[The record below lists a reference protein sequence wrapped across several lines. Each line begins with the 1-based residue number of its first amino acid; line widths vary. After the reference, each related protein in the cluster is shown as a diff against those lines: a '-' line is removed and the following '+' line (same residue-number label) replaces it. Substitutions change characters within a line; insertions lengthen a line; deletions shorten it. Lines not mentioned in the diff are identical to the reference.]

1 MPEVTPIK
9 DLKGYLEAP
18 EVERLIAAATN
29 RRDALLVRIPW
40 RSGIRV
46 SELIGIKVPDI
57 DFKGRAIL
65 IKIQKQRKRDGKTIE
80 RRRLIPIDQGTLDM
94 VREYLEWRK
103 QFPYKGDL
111 LFPITRQRVDQIF
124 WRLGRRAGI
133 KEIGDPTISKH
144 RKLHP
149 HHLRH
154 CLHPDTRILTPEGIY
169 TAKQIYENST
179 GELLHKPLNRVV
191 SISGKSLRPCSSVV
205 TSRSKHTS
213 QLLTIEAGGYEL
225 TCSPEHR
232 LFTVDADGL
241 KEVKAKE
248 VTIEQYLVGVSSIS
262 WTVTEKI
269 GVERSRLL
277 GYFVGDGNLLTR
289 GIMFTEKT
297 KDIVDFYVELLR
309 KLYPARLKIKGKG
322 YIEPHIIHDIIH
334 GDSNSYKVTFNSTA
348 VARWLKS
355 MGLDKHS
362 RERRVPAILW
372 RAEVEDICQFLAGYY
387 DAEGSAGRYTS
398 ASKCLLQDVQILLL
412 RLGILSSLSG
422 GERTVTLPRGNTI
435 KQKQYVLYIS
445 NQNRF
450 LFYIPTLKRLSWRA
464 TDERKL
470 RKIPMQEFV
479 VSLYRGYTGQLTPL
493 AEQKGIKHLARYK
506 KICALAETAR
516 KIVGVKKELGGDTR
530 VWEKVLSSPLVFHK
544 VQSITQ
550 TSGVEQEVY
559 DFGTSYGN
567 LITNGFL
574 SHNSFAIHCIKRGMT
589 IERLQKILGHSSP
602 TTTSVY
608 LQYSLKDLHESY
620 DEVWKEDEATETK
633 D

>member
-1 MPEVTPIK
+1 MTQVPIK
-9 DLKGYLEAP
+9 DLRAYLEP
-18 EVERLIAAATN
+18 EQVERVIAATTN
-29 RRDALLVRIPW
+29 PRDALLVRIPW
-40 RSGIRV
+40 RTGIRV
-46 SELIGIKVPDI
+46 SELIGIRIQDI
-57 DFKGRAIL
+57 DFDNRAII
-65 IKIQKQRKRDGKTIE
+65 IKVQKMRKRDGKTIE
-80 RRRLIPIDQGTLDM
+80 RRRVVPIDQGTLDM

-124 WRLGRRAGI
+124 WKLGRRAGI
-133 KEIGDPTISKH
+133 GPIGDPAISQH

-179 GELLHKPLNRVV
+179 GELWHKPPDRVV
-191 SISGKSLRPCSSVV
+191 SISGKSLRPCSSVII
-205 TSRSKHTS
+205 SRSKHTS

-248 VTIEQYLVGVSSIS
+248 VTPGQYLVGVSSIS
-262 WTVTEKI
+262 WAVTEKI

-277 GYFVGDGNLLTR
+277 GYFMGDGNLLTR

-297 KDIVDFYVELLR
+297 EGIVGFYVELLK
-309 KLYPARLKIKGKG
+309 KLYPAKLKIRGKG
-322 YIEPHIIHDIIH
+322 YIEPHIIHDILH
-334 GDSNSYKVTFNSTA
+334 EDSNSYKVTFNSTA
-348 VARWLKS
+348 TARWLKS
-355 MGLDKHS
+355 IGLDKRS

-398 ASKCLLQDVQILLL
+398 ASKCLLRDVQILLL

-422 GERTVTLPRGNTI
+422 RDRTVTLPQGNII
-435 KQKQYVLYIS
+435 KQKQYDLYVS

-450 LFYIPTLKRLSWRA
+450 LFYIPTLKRVSWRA
-464 TDERKL
+464 TQETKL
-470 RKIPMQEFV
+470 RRIPMQEFV
-479 VSLYRGYTGQLTPL
+479 ACLYRGYPGQLTPL
-493 AEQKGIKHLARYK
+493 AEQKGIKYLARYK
-506 KICALAETAR
+506 KICALAKTAR
-516 KIVGVKKELGGDTR
+516 KIVGVKKELGGDTSA
-530 VWEKVLSSPLVFHK
+530 WEKILSSPLVFHK

-550 TSGVEQEVY
+550 LSGAEQEVY
-559 DFGTSYGN
+559 DFGTSHGN

-574 SHNSFAIHCIKRGMT
+574 SHNSFAIHCVKHGMS

-608 LQYSLKDLHESY
+608 LQFSVADLHEDY
-620 DEVWKEDEATETK
+620 DKIWEENEEETK